1 MKTIGNILWFLLGG
15 FLLALLWTLAGIVL
29 CITLIGIPFGI
40 QCFKNASLMLHPF
53 GYDVTYGTMGIPSFL
68 GNIIW
73 ICLLGWEL
81 ALTSL
86 AAGFL
91 CCLTIVGIPFG
102 LQSFKFAKLALMPF
116 GAKIVKIR

>member
-15 FLLALLWTLAGIVL
+15 FLLALLWTLAGMLL
-29 CITLIGIPFGI
+29 CLTLIGIPFGL

-53 GYDVTYGTMGIPSFL
+53 GYDVVYGTIGVPSFL
-68 GNIIW
+68 GNLIW
-73 ICLLGWEL
+73 IFLLGWEL
-81 ALTSL
+81 AVASL

-91 CCLTIVGIPFG
+91 CCITIVGIPFG
-102 LQSFKFAKLALMPF
+102 LQSFKFARLALMPF